1 VYGFYFFNSKIMT
14 TEGTPANISQAALAA
29 LVDVFVQQGH
39 PRQYAEAMGTSIIF
53 QTDLDLRNAQIA
65 NLLGWLKQEHND
77 IYASALDVVGKTAEE
92 FERRV
97 QKG

>member
-1 VYGFYFFNSKIMT
+1 MS
-14 TEGTPANISQAALAA
+14 TEGNPANVPQEALTA
-29 LVDVFVQQGH
+29 LVNTFVHQGH
-39 PRQYAEAMGTSIIF
+39 PRQYAEAMATSIIF

-77 IYASALDVVGKTAEE
+77 IYPLALDVVGKTSAE

-97 QKG
+97 RQG

>member
-1 VYGFYFFNSKIMT
+1 MT
-14 TEGTPANISQAALAA
+14 TEGTPVNIPQTALAA

-39 PRQYAEAMGTSIIF
+39 PNQYAEAMATSIIF

-77 IYASALDVVGKTAEE
+77 IYPSALDVVGKTSEE

-97 QKG
+97 QEG

>member
-1 VYGFYFFNSKIMT
+1 MS
-14 TEGTPANISQAALAA
+14 TEGTPANVPQEALTA
-29 LVDVFVQQGH
+29 LVNTFVQKGH
-39 PRQYAEAMGTSIIF
+39 PPQYAEAMATSIIF

-77 IYASALDVVGKTAEE
+77 IYPLALEVVGKTSAE

-97 QKG
+97 RQG

>member
-14 TEGTPANISQAALAA
+14 TEGTPANISQAALATLVDA
-29 LVDVFVQQGH
+29 LVKKGH